1 MGFTDRQVRLS
12 LNYFVSSNMAEAEKP
27 YKRVSDTQTPFSMK
41 RVLPI
46 LAVVMLA
53 SIASHA
59 QEYKAFKVGIG
70 LGYGVPSEGS
80 GGVLVYLE
88 PAYRVND
95 QIAVGL
101 RLESAAFLGQ
111 PISGTPYT
119 TSAFG
124 VGSFT
129 INGQYYFGNSTFRP
143 FVGAGLGMFT
153 AAGTSTDLGGTGFA
167 VTASATLFGFYPRV
181 GFDLGHFNV
190 SLDYN
195 LIPSQETDVVIGGFV
210 TGKQTTN
217 YSYIGI
223 RVGASIGGGKK

>member
-1 MGFTDRQVRLS
+1 
-12 LNYFVSSNMAEAEKP
+12 
-27 YKRVSDTQTPFSMK
+27 MK

-53 SIASHA
+53 SVASQA

-80 GGVLVYLE
+80 GGVLLYLE
-88 PAYRVND
+88 PMYRVTD
-95 QIAVGL
+95 QIGVGL

-124 VGSFT
+124 VGSYT
-129 INGQYYFGNSTFRP
+129 LNGQYYFGNSTFRP

-153 AAGTSTDLGGTGFA
+153 LAA
-167 VTASATLFGFYPRV
+167 ASADIAGSSVSIGAAATVFGFYPRV
-181 GFDLGHFNV
+181 GFDMGHFNL
-190 SLDYN
+190 SIDYN
-195 LIPSQETDVVIGGFV
+195 IIPSQETDIVIGGLI
-210 TGKQTTN
+210 TGKQTSN
-217 YSYIGI
+217 YSYIGL